1 MQVTF
6 PPGAEAGEVAGLCL
20 FTTYYTHYRRGRLSL
35 RSSPAIRALPVDSPA
50 PASYGYPDELLCR
63 SAFRV
68 MVKRGGS
75 FVEAPSVP
83 GISECEAM
91 KVEMMTELVAQC
103 AQECPK

>member
-1 MQVTF
+1 MDVVDLR
-6 PPGAEAGEVAGLCL
+6 AK
-20 FTTYYTHYRRGRLSL
+20 RL
-35 RSSPAIRALPVDSPA
+35 RSSRAIRALPVDSPA
-50 PASYGYPDELLCR
+50 PASYGYPDELLYR
-63 SAFRV
+63 SAFRM

-83 GISECEAM
+83 GISKCEAM